1 MPGRQRTRKSRPK
14 RLPCQPDCSA
24 PARAG
29 KRWTNG
35 PGLLRAAQ
43 ERVGPECTRVPVIC
57 LYQVVNERH
66 RNDRDENRYG
76 KYHHRQLEPAREAL
90 GAVLGFFKNRHRLY
104 LMSNRSERMVI
115 RIVTRLSPP
124 EGLDPCG
131 VLVLTGGNLPS
142 NQYCAWYST

>member
-14 RLPCQPDCSA
+14 RLPCQPDGSA
-24 PARAG
+24 PAGAG

-43 ERVGPECTRVPVIC
+43 ERVEPECTRVPVIC

-90 GAVLGFFKNRHRLY
+90 RAVSGFLENRHHHY
-104 LMSNRSERMVI
+104 LIFNSSERIVI

-124 EGLDPCG
+124 GGLDPCG
-131 VLVLTGGNLPS
+131 IGTQTKKTAIKSELRCV
-142 NQYCAWYST
+142 